1 MNHDDKLRQHFQEL
15 RNADAQRVPA
25 FHRVARV
32 PVPTFAMP
40 RWRFALGTAV
50 LVTVI
55 FVLMLKRQSVTD
67 TQQWTALS
75 NWRATTDE
83 LLTVSSTPWGSTIST
98 PTDSWIENST
108 QTNQL
113 RNL

>member
-1 MNHDDKLRQHFQEL
+1 MNHDHKLRQKFQEL
-15 RNADAQRVPA
+15 RNTDAQRVPA
-25 FHRVARV
+25 FSRVARS
-32 PVPTFAMP
+32 PVPTFAIP
-40 RWRFALGTAV
+40 WWRFALGVAG

-55 FVLMLKRQSVTD
+55 FALMMKRQSVTD
-67 TQQWTALS
+67 TQQWMALS

-108 QTNQL
+108 QTNQM